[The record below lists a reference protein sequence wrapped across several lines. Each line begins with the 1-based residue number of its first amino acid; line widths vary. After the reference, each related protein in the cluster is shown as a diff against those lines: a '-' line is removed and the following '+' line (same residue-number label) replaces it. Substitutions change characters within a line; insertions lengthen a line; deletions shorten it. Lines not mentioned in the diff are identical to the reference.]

1 MYSVQGQKH
10 LTDAVIFA
18 CAGCI
23 GLFGCHRLWRANG
36 SWKWV
41 LVPAAVMIFAVVFP
55 NIERWPHGTPVGRA
69 SFSALQRLSAFAGSA
84 TQLAREQGEFVCDR
98 SATLSASSLF
108 ARQGQALPY
117 VIHCVSDA
125 TGPTLGTPPERPG
138 TLVFAVSQDRTR
150 AWFTATVL
158 AQRRSVDSQH
168 RPAGILVD
176 ATRPA
181 FRHCRTVTIQILAY
195 VCGWFAFVEPKSRCS
210 ALRSGEGCRRN
221 TGESDVRT
229 AAEAE
234 ASAPLR
240 IERLVRLGRSCT
252 NRRHTGRYP
261 LRLRT
266 HGTLRT

>member
-1 MYSVQGQKH
+1 MLLVRRIAAALLGLVPLVLIGVGVASVLREIQAHDPLMYSVQGQKH

-36 SWKWV
+36 RWKWV
-41 LVPAAVMIFAVVFP
+41 LVPAAVMIFAVVYP

-69 SFSALQRLSAFAGSA
+69 SFSALQRLSGFAGSA
-84 TQLAREQGEFVCDR
+84 TELAREQGEFVCDR
-98 SATLSASSLF
+98 SATPSASSLF

-158 AQRRSVDSQH
+158 ARSVD
-168 RPAGILVD
+168 RY
-176 ATRPA
+176 ATWLTRQGQP
-181 FRHCRTVTIQILAY
+181 
-195 VCGWFAFVEPKSRCS
+195 FVIAAQLQSKS
-210 ALRSGEGCRRN
+210 
-221 TGESDVRT
+221 
-229 AAEAE
+229 
-234 ASAPLR
+234 
-240 IERLVRLGRSCT
+240 
-252 NRRHTGRYP
+252 
-261 LRLRT
+261 
-266 HGTLRT
+266 